1 MFYLVPP
8 AGSPITIG
16 DIFRIKAARMR
27 PAAALAKFTDQI
39 KNQTRIGHCFFV
51 NSGRS
56 AQTLILEALKELA
69 ASDKNEVVIPAYT
82 CYSVPA
88 SIVRA
93 GLKIRIVDIDPE
105 TLDYN
110 YDQLRHIDFSKVL
123 AVNASNL
130 FGLVSNWRELNPLA
144 KEHNVYLIDDAAQ
157 TMGAY
162 YDNKPSGSFGDVGFF
177 SLDRGKNLSTFAGGV
192 LVTNNEHIAE
202 RISSR
207 ISGLKQPGL
216 IFEASLLIKIITY
229 SLMLR
234 PHLYWLPEALPFLG
248 LGETV
253 YDETFAI
260 TKLSKLQIA
269 AGAVLYHKLD
279 FFNRCRAENA
289 RRLAEP
295 ITAFERY
302 TIPGFKSDNC
312 PAFLRLPVLADNKS
326 ERDRIVKSLGRNKIK
341 ATVMYPDTIRNIKR
355 VEPFLVSEESDFPG
369 ARAVVERLFTL
380 PTHPYVRDR
389 DIKKIIGCLEG

>member
-8 AGSPITIG
+8 AGTPVTFG

-39 KNQTRIGHCFFV
+39 KNHTRAGHCFFV

-69 ASDKNEVVIPAYT
+69 SSDKNEVVIPAYT

-93 GLKIRIVDIDPE
+93 GLKIRIVDIDPD

-110 YDQLRHIDFSKVL
+110 YDQLRNIDFSKVL
-123 AVNASNL
+123 ALNASNL
-130 FGLVSNWRELNPLA
+130 FGLVSDWDKLKILA
-144 KEHNVYLIDDAAQ
+144 DKHDVFFIDDAAQ
-157 TMGAY
+157 TMGTLY
-162 YDNKPSGSFGDVGFF
+162 RGKPSGACGDAGFY

-192 LVTNNEHIAE
+192 LITDNDTLADKIT
-202 RISSR
+202 
-207 ISGLKQPGL
+207 GFTDQLKEPGL
-216 IFEASLLIKIITY
+216 LFEAGLLAKMILYSLL
-229 SLMLR
+229 LR
-234 PHLYWLPEALPFLG
+234 PRLYWLPDALPFLR

-269 AGAVLYHKLD
+269 AGSVLYQKLE
-279 FFNRCRAENA
+279 FFNKRRTENT
-289 RRLAEP
+289 RKLAEP
-295 ITAFERY
+295 IAGFGRY
-302 TIPGFKSDNC
+302 TIPGYKSDNC
-312 PAFLRLPVLADNKS
+312 PAFLRLPVLADNKC
-326 ERDRIVKSLGRNKIK
+326 ERDRIMKLLKKNKIK
-341 ATVMYPDTIRNIKR
+341 ATAMYPDIIRNIKR
-355 VEPFLVSEESDFPG
+355 VEPSLVSEDSDFPG
-369 ARAVVERLFTL
+369 ARSVVERLFTL
-380 PTHPYVRDR
+380 PTHPYVRER
-389 DIKKIIGCLEG
+389 DIKKIIGCLGG